1 VNEIPEMWIYI
12 DESGNPCP
20 TGSSEKLR
28 HFSVGMLTVLDEIS
42 AEPIHRALEAL
53 RNDPNGQE
61 EKKDRR
67 TLERGW
73 FHASKDS
80 KNGHSSICKEASRLC
95 PAEFE
100 VLCFDKSG
108 IDRNKPDSMSP
119 AQFHAAM
126 VKLVFQRV
134 FMNRIVRVILV
145 VAGRGTLAQTGASVW
160 KETLIREMVFH
171 AAQHPSIPCCFPE
184 VIVRVEESKTPGIQ
198 MVDFLLWAAM
208 RANRL
213 TTDRECQWADRAML
227 RQISK
232 YQDGPFLNVHYYI
245 NEKIP
250 SMITLPRPD
259 TRCETDDVDF
269 SMPELEACL
278 AWTEANIHQLVRL
291 EPSGDTLLEAGEVK
305 SMALRLRSGS
315 LSLEDLR
322 AMARLG
328 IMLIDTVPFYDDRVS
343 EDVRLAIRTKQA
355 LHFLMVNKPRG
366 RQIAEWWISKRGSIL
381 AEDPA
386 FLGL

>member
-1 VNEIPEMWIYI
+1 
-12 DESGNPCP
+12 
-20 TGSSEKLR
+20 
-28 HFSVGMLTVLDEIS
+28 
-42 AEPIHRALEAL
+42 
-53 RNDPNGQE
+53 
-61 EKKDRR
+61 
-67 TLERGW
+67 
-73 FHASKDS
+73 
-80 KNGHSSICKEASRLC
+80 
-95 PAEFE
+95 
-100 VLCFDKSG
+100 
-108 IDRNKPDSMSP
+108 
-119 AQFHAAM
+119 
-126 VKLVFQRV
+126 
-134 FMNRIVRVILV
+134 
-145 VAGRGTLAQTGASVW
+145 
-160 KETLIREMVFH
+160 
-171 AAQHPSIPCCFPE
+171 
-184 VIVRVEESKTPGIQ
+184 
-198 MVDFLLWAAM
+198 
-208 RANRL
+208 
-213 TTDRECQWADRAML
+213 ML